1 MSSNLKIAKFN
12 SSVLPYRIV
21 TDTTLTNDPIVDVTQ
36 GSGTIY
42 EIHFSIAQGNG
53 DPFFYLKLFLQTASI
68 TLGTTPPDVVVE
80 CQGGTT
86 TRMSFP
92 GGLPYTALSAVVVD
106 SNADNGTAKS
116 NNNAVDI
123 TIVTA

>member
-21 TDTTLTNDPIVDVTQ
+21 TDTTLTNDPIIDVTQ

-42 EIHFSIAQGNG
+42 EVHVTVAAGNNY
-53 DPFFYLKLFLQTASI
+53 YLKLFLQTASI
-68 TLGTTPPDVVVE
+68 ALGTTPPDVVIK
-80 CQGGTT
+80 TDASST

-92 GGLPYTALSAVVVD
+92 GGLPYTALSAVIVD
-106 SNADNGTAKS
+106 GAADNSSAKTGS
-116 NNNAVDI
+116 GAVDI
-123 TIVTA
+123 TIVTS